1 MGNSFQR
8 LTTRIMHL
16 RAFGLFEN
24 LSNAN
29 AEKSMW
35 PQPFWQQLFFP
46 ATKKSHT
53 KFKCLNYLQ
62 HFICAQ
68 VWLLLTSSR
77 LWLLQAILLQTP
89 AFISKKHME
98 DVWFEIS
105 GRTLQLKREKWLLY
119 LSYYGSWCFWSVLD
133 YGILCAVGC
142 WTFDVMKLAYLNWYS
157 SFHLSSS
164 WAAPLPRNNLSTKQ
178 IIRITSNNEHVQAV
192 VAGASFVTITVDIL
206 LTWKPLKS

>member
-1 MGNSFQR
+1 M
-8 LTTRIMHL
+8 L
-16 RAFGLFEN
+16 RNQCGPNLFDNN
-24 LSNAN
+24 LSFHIEQITA
-29 AEKSMW
+29 S
-35 PQPFWQQLFFP
+35 FTTP
-46 ATKKSHT
+46 ATKKSHM
-53 KFKCLNYLQ
+53 KFKCLNYLK
-62 HFICAQ
+62 HFIYAQ

-105 GRTLQLKREKWLLY
+105 GRILQLKREKWLLY

-133 YGILCAVGC
+133 YGILCTVGC
-142 WTFDVMKLAYLNWYS
+142 WTFDV
-157 SFHLSSS
+157 
-164 WAAPLPRNNLSTKQ
+164 

-192 VAGASFVTITVDIL
+192 VAGASFVTITMDIL